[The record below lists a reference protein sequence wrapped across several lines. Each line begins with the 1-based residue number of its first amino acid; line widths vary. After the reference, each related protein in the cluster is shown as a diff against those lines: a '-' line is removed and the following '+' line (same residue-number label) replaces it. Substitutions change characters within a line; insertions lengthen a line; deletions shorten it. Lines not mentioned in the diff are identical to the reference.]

1 MKRLLVCLY
10 VLSMGCGVLG
20 FSRMPEAATMLV
32 FGSNLIGLAGI
43 GRRVF
48 GKR

>member
-1 MKRLLVCLY
+1 MKVLLVFLY
-10 VLSMGCGVLG
+10 VMSMGFGVIG
-20 FSRMPEAATMLV
+20 ITRMPEPATMLL

-43 GRRVF
+43 GRRMF